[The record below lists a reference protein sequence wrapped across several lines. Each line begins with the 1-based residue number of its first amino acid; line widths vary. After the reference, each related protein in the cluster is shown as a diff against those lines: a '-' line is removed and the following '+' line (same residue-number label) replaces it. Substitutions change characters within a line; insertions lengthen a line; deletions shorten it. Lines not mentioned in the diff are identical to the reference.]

1 MITKRFRFVSPGEV
15 TVGVVRGVEDR
26 TVQSLKAMH
35 SYQAMAMVGQALSCF
50 EPKPGH
56 VAVYS
61 EYNDERPGQADFID
75 LRNPEL
81 KILELNDS
89 AVVFRIEA

>member
-15 TVGVVRGVEDR
+15 TVGVVRGAGNGSVANINCLRLE
-26 TVQSLKAMH
+26 QSLAV
-35 SYQAMAMVGQALSCF
+35 AGRALHIY

-61 EYNDERPGQADFID
+61 EYNDERPGQADLID

-81 KILELNDS
+81 KILEMNDS
-89 AVVFRIEA
+89 DVVFRIEP